1 MLPGLGLGGLAT
13 VARLVQTPMG
23 WPLPALGD
31 RAARSWALPP
41 DISFMCLLRFF
52 LKSGTSYV
60 LLLSHHAKLN
70 QDPLGDFFL
79 ADVCVF
85 GRGCRSG
92 DQGVTNGEHALCQQ
106 LPSH

>member
-41 DISFMCLLRFF
+41 DISSF
-52 LKSGTSYV
+52 LFHSCVS
-60 LLLSHHAKLN
+60 S
-70 QDPLGDFFL
+70 DFF
-79 ADVCVF
+79 
-85 GRGCRSG
+85 
-92 DQGVTNGEHALCQQ
+92 
-106 LPSH
+106 